1 MPIAKPADTAHPIHP
16 LLRERWSPRAFAKK
30 AVERDKLLSLLE
42 AGRWAASC
50 ANEQSW
56 AFLVA
61 TADDH
66 AGFATMLGCLT
77 AGNQVWCAHAPVLML
92 SLARTH
98 FAARGV
104 PNRHYMHDVG
114 QFAAN
119 MAIQAVA
126 HGLVIHQMAGIVP
139 DAIRST
145 YAVPEGYE
153 PCTAIAIGYHGELA
167 DLPNDEQRTR
177 EQTPRVRKPLGDFVF
192 AGKFGE
198 KSPLVG

>member
-1 MPIAKPADTAHPIHP
+1 MTIAKPADTAHPIHP
-16 LLRERWSPRAFAKK
+16 LLRERWSPRAFANKP
-30 AVERDKLLSLLE
+30 VEHEKLLSVLE

-56 AFLVA
+56 AFLIA

-66 AGFATMLGCLT
+66 ASFATMLGCLT
-77 AGNQVWCAHAPVLML
+77 AGNQVWCAHAPVLLL
-92 SLARTH
+92 SFARKD

-104 PNRHYMHDVG
+104 PNRHSMHDVG

-126 HGLVIHQMAGIVP
+126 QGLVIHQMAGIVADKIRETYTVP
-139 DAIRST
+139 D
-145 YAVPEGYE
+145 GYE
-153 PCTAIAIGYHGELA
+153 PCTAIAIGYQGVLA
-167 DLPNDEQRTR
+167 DLPNDEQRAK

-198 KSPLVG
+198 KSALIT

>member
-1 MPIAKPADTAHPIHP
+1 
-16 LLRERWSPRAFAKK
+16 
-30 AVERDKLLSLLE
+30 
-42 AGRWAASC
+42 
-50 ANEQSW
+50 
-56 AFLVA
+56 
-61 TADDH
+61 
-66 AGFATMLGCLT
+66 MLGCLT
-77 AGNQVWCAHAPVLML
+77 AGNQVWCAHAPELML
-92 SLARTH
+92 SFARTH

-104 PNRHYMHDVG
+104 PNRHAMHDVG

-153 PCTAIAIGYHGELA
+153 PCTGIAIGYHGTLA

-177 EQTPRVRKPLGDFVF
+177 EQTPRVRKPLGEFVF
-192 AGKFGE
+192 GGNFGE